1 MKFIIFKSFFIMST
15 PKLVYGLG
23 KLIKSKRSNTVD
35 EAPGV
40 LYHKIDKIAYLPMT
54 PSVAL

>member
-1 MKFIIFKSFFIMST
+1 MST
-15 PKLVYGLG
+15 PTLVYGFG
-23 KLIKSKRSNTVD
+23 KLIKSKRSNTVE

-40 LYHKIDKIAYLPMT
+40 LYHKIDKIAYLEIT